1 MNALVEAVRDAVANE
16 CHRTKCRKEGCAIS
30 LRGAPAEHVVVDLD
44 CDALRLGQRK
54 RCDYVF
60 VGAEDEK
67 AWVAPMEM
75 KKGGFRANEVVKQ
88 LQGGAAAAGRW
99 IPEDCSFAFVPVLV
113 HGKGVRKEENRRLRA
128 GRVTLRN
135 QTRQIELVHC
145 GETLRSALGGT

>member
-1 MNALVEAVRDAVANE
+1 MNALVEAVRNAVANE
-16 CHRTKCRKEGCAIS
+16 CHKKKCRKEGCAIS

-75 KKGGFRANEVVKQ
+75 KKGGFRANEVIKQ
-88 LQGGAAAAGRW
+88 LQGGAAVAGRW
-99 IPEDCSFAFVPVLV
+99 IPDDCSFAFVPVLV
-113 HGKGVRKEENRRLRA
+113 HGKGVRKEENRRLRT